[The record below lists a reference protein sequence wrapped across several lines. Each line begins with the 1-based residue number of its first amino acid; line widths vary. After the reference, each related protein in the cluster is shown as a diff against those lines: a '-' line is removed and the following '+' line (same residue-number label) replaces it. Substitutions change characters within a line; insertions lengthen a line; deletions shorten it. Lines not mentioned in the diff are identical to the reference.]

1 MQKRWI
7 ILFAALLILSL
18 LGLVYS
24 DSEGVFT
31 DLDPNLNFADV
42 AWMITATIF
51 VLMMT
56 PGLSFFYGGMVRAKN
71 VISTIFLPNLS
82 HVSCNKPSP
91 YSCIILLTTE
101 LGHFTTLINS
111 HMPFLPLLERI
122 SLTALSLIS
131 CFI

>member
-56 PGLSFFYGGMVRAKN
+56 PGLSFFFFC
-71 VISTIFLPNLS
+71 S
-82 HVSCNKPSP
+82 
-91 YSCIILLTTE
+91 
-101 LGHFTTLINS
+101 
-111 HMPFLPLLERI
+111 
-122 SLTALSLIS
+122 
-131 CFI
+131 